1 MFGNIMEMMGKLQTA
16 RENFERLKEDLDSRS
31 FTETSADGTVSI
43 TLTELATIKDVQI
56 ASGLMA
62 DKEQLEDTLVVTLN
76 KALDKVK
83 NNAMEEAKKTAKDTL
98 PPIPGLSL

>member
-1 MFGNIMEMMGKLQTA
+1 MLGNIMEMMGKLQSA
-16 RENFERLKEDLDSRS
+16 RENFEKLKQDLDSRS
-31 FTETSADGTVSI
+31 FTETSSDGTVSI
-43 TLTELATIKDVQI
+43 TLTELATIKDIQI

-62 DKEQLEDTLVVTLN
+62 DKEQLEDTLIVTLN

-83 NNAMEEAKKTAKDTL
+83 QNALEEAKKTARESL